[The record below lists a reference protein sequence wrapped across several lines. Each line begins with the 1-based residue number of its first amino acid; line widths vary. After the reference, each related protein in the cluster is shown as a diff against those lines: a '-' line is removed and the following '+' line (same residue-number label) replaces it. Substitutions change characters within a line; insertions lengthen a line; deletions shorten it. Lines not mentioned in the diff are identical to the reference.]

1 MVKNKKT
8 SLTIKT
14 GNIEFSISVL
24 TSITIMLLLVATLS
38 SVSFSLAQ
46 TFEGTKP
53 LNSLNASQTIQVIP
67 TPYVKE
73 YTLPNGTWPN
83 GILVDSGGTVW
94 TVGTKSHTLI
104 SFDPINGKMLSSYIL
119 KSQDFFNDSNRSRIG
134 VNMVWA
140 MVEGKDGSIWFSQAD
155 SSSPLWRFDPTTL
168 KFQTFR
174 SITGAP
180 FQMKLDNNTG
190 NIWFTTFAAGT
201 VGLVQK
207 YEGNSTY
214 NSNQSNYQVT
224 EFPLGKSSYP
234 SGLFLNGDSV
244 WVTQTLDDKVNQFRM
259 VKDAHG
265 KVINILK
272 VLEIQGSENK
282 KLFLSPY
289 DVVALDSRLWITE
302 HDANFITG
310 YDLVSKSAT
319 RFAVSSNPHQ
329 YISLP
334 FWLREGVNGSGLWF
348 NEHTGNRIA
357 FINTTDLGLTEY
369 EIPTR
374 NPSTGFIS
382 NVLNFAVDPQD
393 RNRVWFSEYNYDKI
407 GVINRDIPIPFGIK
421 SVQRNIVM
429 SSSGP
434 AQSKPTT
441 VNIEIIPK
449 PINSSSGSIAT
460 GEDTLSF
467 KTSCYMTAFGSLK
480 NITTEFSPTA
490 LNLSGLTE
498 NIPLQLQLRFEEGK
512 QIASGNYTIGVSA
525 TDGTVTRT
533 NFVNLIVK

>member
-1 MVKNKKT
+1 
-8 SLTIKT
+8 
-14 GNIEFSISVL
+14 
-24 TSITIMLLLVATLS
+24 
-38 SVSFSLAQ
+38 
-46 TFEGTKP
+46 
-53 LNSLNASQTIQVIP
+53 
-67 TPYVKE
+67 
-73 YTLPNGTWPN
+73 
-83 GILVDSGGTVW
+83 
-94 TVGTKSHTLI
+94 
-104 SFDPINGKMLSSYIL
+104 
-119 KSQDFFNDSNRSRIG
+119 
-134 VNMVWA
+134 
-140 MVEGKDGSIWFSQAD
+140 
-155 SSSPLWRFDPTTL
+155 
-168 KFQTFR
+168 
-174 SITGAP
+174 
-180 FQMKLDNNTG
+180 
-190 NIWFTTFAAGT
+190 
-201 VGLVQK
+201 
-207 YEGNSTY
+207 
-214 NSNQSNYQVT
+214 
-224 EFPLGKSSYP
+224 
-234 SGLFLNGDSV
+234 
-244 WVTQTLDDKVNQFRM
+244 M
-259 VKDAHG
+259 VKDAQG

-282 KLFLSPY
+282 KLFQSPY
-289 DVVALDSRLWITE
+289 DVIALDSRLWITE
-302 HDANFITG
+302 HDANFITE

-357 FINTTDLGLTEY
+357 FLNTTDLELTEY

-407 GVINRDIPIPFGIK
+407 GIINRDIPVPFGIK
-421 SVQRNIVM
+421 SVQRNIIM

-441 VNIEIIPK
+441 INLEIISK
-449 PINSSSGSIAT
+449 PINSSSGSIDT
-460 GEDTLSF
+460 GEDALSF
-467 KTSCYMTAFGSLK
+467 KTSGSMTAFGSLK

-498 NIPLQLQLRFEEGK
+498 NVPLQLQLRFEKGK
-512 QIASGNYTIGVSA
+512 QIVSGNYTIGVSA

>member
-1 MVKNKKT
+1 
-8 SLTIKT
+8 
-14 GNIEFSISVL
+14 
-24 TSITIMLLLVATLS
+24 
-38 SVSFSLAQ
+38 
-46 TFEGTKP
+46 
-53 LNSLNASQTIQVIP
+53 
-67 TPYVKE
+67 
-73 YTLPNGTWPN
+73 
-83 GILVDSGGTVW
+83 
-94 TVGTKSHTLI
+94 VGTKSHTLI
-104 SFDPINGKMLSSYIL
+104 SFDPINGKVLSSYPL
-119 KSQDFFNDSNRSRIG
+119 KSQDFNNDSKRSRTG

-155 SSSPLWRFDPTTL
+155 SSSPLWRFDRTTL

-174 SITGAP
+174 SISGTP

-207 YEGNSTY
+207 FEGNSTY

-224 EFPLGKSSYP
+224 EFSLGKSSYP

-244 WVTQTLDDKVNQFRM
+244 WITQTLDNKAIQFRM
-259 VKDAHG
+259 VKDAQG

-282 KLFLSPY
+282 KLFQSPY
-289 DVVALDSRLWITE
+289 DVIALDSRLWITE
-302 HDANFITG
+302 HDANFITE

-357 FINTTDLGLTEY
+357 FLNTTDLELTEY

-407 GVINRDIPIPFGIK
+407 GIINRDIPVPFGIK
-421 SVQRNIVM
+421 SVQRNIIM
-429 SSSGP
+429 SSSDP

-441 VNIEIIPK
+441 INLEIISK
-449 PINSSSGSIAT
+449 PINSSSGLIDT
-460 GEDTLSF
+460 GEDALSF
-467 KTSCYMTAFGSLK
+467 KTSGSMTAFGSLK

-498 NIPLQLQLRFEEGK
+498 NIPLQLQLRFEKGK
-512 QIASGNYTIGVSA
+512 QIVSGNYTIGVSA
-525 TDGTVTRT
+525 TDGTVTKT